1 MSLFHVSAKRGSAA
15 YLRVMDG
22 VTEGTCCAGIP
33 RALRIL
39 RPEAGKIEVQKAIKG

>member
-1 MSLFHVSAKRGSAA
+1 MILFYVSAKRGSAA

-22 VTEGTCCAGIP
+22 VTEGTCAGIP

-39 RPEAGKIEVQKAIKG
+39 RPEAGKIEVQKTIKG